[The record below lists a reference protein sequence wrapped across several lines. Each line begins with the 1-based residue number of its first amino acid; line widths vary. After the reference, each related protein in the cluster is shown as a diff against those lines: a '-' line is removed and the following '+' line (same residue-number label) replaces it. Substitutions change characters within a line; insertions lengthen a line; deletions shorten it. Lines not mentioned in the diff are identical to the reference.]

1 MQLTVVGCSGSFP
14 GPDSPASC
22 YLLEHDGHRLVL
34 DMGNGSLG
42 ALQQVTDIY
51 GIDAVVLSHLHVD
64 HFIDLCSYYV
74 ALKYRPGGQQ
84 NQRVPVWGP
93 PDTATRLV
101 SAYGLTSSDMAGEL
115 DVRTIMP
122 TFEVGPFR
130 ISTRRMRH
138 PVESNAIRVEAGGRS
153 VTYSGDT
160 GPTDELVQFAAGTD
174 VALFEA
180 SFLSD
185 ADNPRDL
192 HLTGPEAAA
201 LADRAGAGRVILT
214 HLVPWHPVEQVL
226 AEAQRVRPDVIAA
239 RQGLIVE
246 I

>member
-1 MQLTVVGCSGSFP
+1 M
-14 GPDSPASC
+14 
-22 YLLEHDGHRLVL
+22 
-34 DMGNGSLG
+34 
-42 ALQQVTDIY
+42 
-51 GIDAVVLSHLHVD
+51 
-64 HFIDLCSYYV
+64 
-74 ALKYRPGGQQ
+74 
-84 NQRVPVWGP
+84 WGP